1 VERFLERV
9 WGEVQGHVFLPRKSD
24 RWIETPPLKWP
35 GQVSDGLFDLSADCY
50 FCPIVFRNGRR
61 LTENAKPSRWL
72 YADLDAVNPRRL
84 SLTPTIAWQT
94 SPGRYQALWELDKRI
109 PLTQHQDLNRRL
121 TYAVG
126 ADRGGWHLTKVL
138 RVPGT
143 FNFKYQPPSKVRV
156 LWSNGPVYGVDRIK
170 DFVKGIE
177 SHHIP
182 EVRGLLLPVE
192 ESSSITERAKSRLD
206 ERGLELLTAKES
218 IVGERSDRLWEL
230 ECRLLECG
238 FTPEE
243 TFVVVRDTVWNKFKE
258 RERGDEQLWAE
269 VNKAHL
275 HTRTERIRDPK
286 GSSIVRVR
294 PRVVSYSD
302 LMGSGVREPDWLIE
316 DWWTLGSQG
325 IIAGLPKSYK
335 SLVSLDM
342 VVSISSET
350 PFLNQFP
357 VNSKGCGPVMVVQQ
371 ENSKPLIRDRLTKIT
386 ASRGLVNGKA
396 IAGKDST
403 VVFEFPPALPIFFYN
418 DFAFDMTIEED
429 RSAIEG
435 WIQQEG
441 IKMVVFD
448 PLYLMIGGADEAS
461 SKDMRPIL
469 SWLLRVRN
477 LYNCAVV
484 VIHHW
489 GKGHLDK
496 TGRGA
501 GGIKLLGSTTI
512 YGWLEAGLYLEATP
526 VGESVE
532 VVVEREFRERLSP
545 PPCGFKLT
553 MGDIGDNHY
562 EWNKEGAIGTNNRT
576 LWYIQQTEEGAT
588 YEMIMENVGIGRK
601 KAIDLMTELVHSG
614 AVRLDMVGKQKRF
627 YAV

>member
-1 VERFLERV
+1 VERFLARI
-9 WGEVQGHVFLPRKSD
+9 WGEVHGFVFLPKKSD
-24 RWIETPPLKWP
+24 RWIETPPIRWP
-35 GQVSDGLFDLSADCY
+35 GEASDSLLDQSADQY
-50 FCPIVFRNGRR
+50 FCPIVFKADRR
-61 LTENAKPSRWL
+61 LTENAKPTKWL
-72 YADLDAVNPRRL
+72 YADLDAVNPKRL
-84 SLTPTIAWQT
+84 TLLPTIAWQT
-94 SPGRYQALWELDKRI
+94 SPGRYQALWELDRRI
-109 PLTQHQDLNRRL
+109 SLKQHQDLNRRL

-143 FNFKYQPPSKVRV
+143 FNFKYQPPARVRI
-156 LWSNGPVYGVDRIK
+156 LWSNGPIHKVSTIQ

-177 SHHIP
+177 SHDIP
-182 EVRGLLLPVE
+182 EVHGLILPAE
-192 ESSSITERAKSRLD
+192 ETSSIIERAKGLLD
-206 ERGLELLTAKES
+206 HRGLELLTAKQAE
-218 IVGERSDRLWEL
+218 VGERSDRLWEL
-230 ECRLLECG
+230 ECRLIECG
-238 FTPEE
+238 LSPEE
-243 TFVVVRDTVWNKFKE
+243 TFVIVRETVWNKFKE
-258 RERGDEQLWAE
+258 RERGDEQLWSE

-275 HTRTERIRDPK
+275 HTHAERSADPK
-286 GSSIVRVR
+286 APSIVRVR
-294 PRVVSYSD
+294 PRVVSYTD
-302 LMGSGVREPDWLIE
+302 LMGSGIREPDWLIE
-316 DWWTLGSQG
+316 DWWTLGSHG
-325 IIAGLPKSYK
+325 VVAGLPKSYK

-342 VVSISSET
+342 GVSVSSET
-350 PFLNQFP
+350 PFLGQFP
-357 VNSKGCGPVMVVQQ
+357 INPKGCGPILVVQQ

-396 IAGKDST
+396 TVGKDDT
-403 VVFEFPPALPIFFYN
+403 VVLQFPPALPMFFYN
-418 DFAFDMTIEED
+418 DFAFDMTIEDD
-429 RSAIEG
+429 RAAVEG
-435 WIQQEG
+435 WIQKEG
-441 IKMVVFD
+441 MKMVIFD

-545 PPCGFKLT
+545 PPTGFRLT
-553 MGDIGDNHY
+553 MGDIGDNLY
-562 EWNKEGAIGTNNRT
+562 EWSREGAIGTNNRI
-576 LWYIQQTEEGAT
+576 LWFIQQSEEGAT
-588 YEMIMENVGIGRK
+588 YEMIQESVGVGRK
-601 KAIDLMTELVHSG
+601 KAIEIIGDMVQNG
-614 AVRLDMVGKQKRF
+614 FVRMDMVGKQKRF
-627 YAV
+627 YAN